1 MNNIENFDTVFTTFP
16 LFYIG
21 MIVAGLSYITFAVM
35 MNFIKRGQFLKKVLE
50 GKYDLPGNDDN
61 ELEVWKKE
69 PFLSSV
75 KLDRKH
81 CIIQS

>member
-35 MNFIKRGQFLKKVLE
+35 MNLGS
-50 GKYDLPGNDDN
+50 
-61 ELEVWKKE
+61 VWE
-69 PFLSSV
+69 TE
-75 KLDRKH
+75 
-81 CIIQS
+81 IIVR